1 MGQSLFITAIL
12 LINQLK
18 LLVFMITVDKVSQYM
33 MTYYAAPPCIV
44 ASAITKLMS
53 GATVFKYLP
62 AGITGVSKISQ

>member
-1 MGQSLFITAIL
+1 
-12 LINQLK
+12 
-18 LLVFMITVDKVSQYM
+18 

-62 AGITGVSKISQ
+62 AGITGSVKYHSSVT